1 MHPILFK
8 IGSIPIYTYGLM
20 IALGFMFA
28 IEVVKRLA
36 VRDKLSP
43 DLVVDLSFW
52 CLVTG
57 LIGARLLFVITRLD
71 YFLSDPV
78 AIFKIWEGG
87 LVFYGGPIAALAF
100 GINYTRKH
108 KLPFWKLFDTLIP
121 GLVLAH
127 AFGRFGCLGAGCCYG
142 KPTGTDFGIKL
153 YSELVDTELRGVNLH
168 PTQLYEAVSLLI
180 LFAGLVL
187 LHKRKSFDGQVG
199 IVYLMVYPIIRSII
213 EVYRGDT
220 IRGFVIDGW
229 LSTSQFISVLVFIM
243 AVLLLKKRAK
253 TAAVL
258 KK

>member
-20 IALGFMFA
+20 VAIGFVLA
-28 IEVVKRLA
+28 VEVVKRLGA
-36 VRDKLSP
+36 KNGLS
-43 DLVVDLSFW
+43 VERVADLSFL

-71 YFLSDPV
+71 YFITDPI

-100 GINYTRKH
+100 GIHYTKKH
-108 KLPFWKLFDTLIP
+108 RLPFWKLFDSLIP

-153 YSELVDTELRGVNLH
+153 YSDLVDAEFRGVNLH

-180 LFAGLVL
+180 LFAGLVF
-187 LHKRKSFDGQVG
+187 LHKRKTFDGQVG
-199 IVYLMVYPIIRSII
+199 ITYLLVYPIIRSII
-213 EVYRGDT
+213 EIYRGDT
-220 IRGFVIDGW
+220 VRGFVIGDW
-229 LSTSQFISVLVFIM
+229 LSTSQFISILIFVM
-243 AVLLLKKRAK
+243 AFLLLQKRAR
-253 TAAVL
+253 TAAS
-258 KK
+258 K